1 MAKGHENLIPLN
13 KRTKEEQRKIAKM
26 GGDASAKARAEK
38 KSSANRLLYLMTL
51 PASERNKAKMVDLG
65 ITDPDL
71 LDMGQQM
78 YIKQFEKAMKGDTQA
93 FLAIRDTIGDKPT
106 NKTEV
111 TGNIEQTIEINL
123 IHGEHDP
130 VTTEDDIT

>member
-1 MAKGHENLIPLN
+1 MTKGHENLIPLN

-130 VTTEDDIT
+130 VQTEDDIT

>member
-123 IHGEHDP
+123 IHGDCDP
-130 VTTEDDIT
+130 VSTEDDIT